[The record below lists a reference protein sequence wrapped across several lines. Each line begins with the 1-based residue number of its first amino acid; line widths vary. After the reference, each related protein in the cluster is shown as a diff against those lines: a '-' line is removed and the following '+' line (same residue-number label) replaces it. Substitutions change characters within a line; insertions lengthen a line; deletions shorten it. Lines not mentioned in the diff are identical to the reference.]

1 VEAIVSGPGEGESLR
16 EDERT
21 ILVKAV
27 QPQLDVLEFTITDPG
42 YEGPGPHY
50 HERHVESFYVLEG
63 ELEFPAVGATV
74 VAGPGT
80 YVFAPPGT
88 VHAFTNRTPARFL
101 NIHAPET
108 GFVEYMRAVDRGDDV
123 DPADHDVHEVG
134 GDEERA
140 DAIVSRPGVDLIDRS
155 YGSVEIRAEL
165 PQLSVMVMDVVRDWD
180 GVAPHVHD
188 DHLDSFYVLEGEI
201 DFLLGGERR
210 HGAAGTL
217 VAFPPGVEHG
227 VAPPTGPVRLLNV
240 HAPDAG
246 FAASLRR

>member
-1 VEAIVSGPGEGESLR
+1 VQAIVSGPGEGEPLR
-16 EDERT
+16 EEERT

-27 QPQLDVLEFTITDPG
+27 QPQLDVLEFTITDAG
-42 YEGPGPHY
+42 YQGPGPHY
-50 HERHVESFYVLEG
+50 HERHVDSFYVLEG

-74 VAGPGT
+74 VAAAGT
-80 YVFAPPGT
+80 LVFAPPGT

-123 DPADHDVHEVG
+123 DPADYDVHEVG
-134 GDEERA
+134 DDEERA
-140 DAIVSRPGVDLIDRS
+140 DAVVSRPGVDL
-155 YGSVEIRAEL
+155 
-165 PQLSVMVMDVVRDWD
+165 LSVTVMDIVRDWE

-210 HGAAGTL
+210 RGVAGTL

-227 VAPPTGPVRLLNV
+227 VAPPTGPVRLLNM

-246 FAASLRR
+246 FAGRLRQR